1 MMKRIVIVHGWEFTP
16 ESNWYPWLKQELEK
30 KGFVVAVPA
39 MPDTE
44 KPRID
49 AWVKALAKAVGTPD
63 ANTILVGHSIGCQAI
78 LRYLQAI
85 QGKVSGVVLVAP
97 WFTLTPEAVP
107 TAAYRAI
114 AKPWIETQIDFVK
127 ARRAA
132 GAIVALFSD
141 NDPYVT
147 QENQRVVKEKLGA
160 KIILDKG
167 KGHFSADEGVTELQS
182 ALQAVLLL

>member
-1 MMKRIVIVHGWEFTP
+1 MKRVIIVHGWEFTP
-16 ESNWYPWLKQELEK
+16 EGNWYPWLKRQLEH

-49 AWVKALAKAVGTPD
+49 AWEKALAKAIGTPD
-63 ANTILVGHSIGCQAI
+63 ADMILVGHSIGCQTI
-78 LRYLQAI
+78 LRSLSTMK
-85 QGKVSGVVLVAP
+85 GKIRGAVLVAP
-97 WFTLTPEAVP
+97 WFTLTPEAMP
-107 TAAYRAI
+107 TADYRAI
-114 AKPWIETQIDFVK
+114 AKPWLETPIDLAK
-127 ARRAA
+127 AKATA
-132 GAIVALFSD
+132 GKIIAIFSD

-147 QENQRVVKEKLGA
+147 QENARQVKEKLGA
-160 KIILDKG
+160 RLILDKG